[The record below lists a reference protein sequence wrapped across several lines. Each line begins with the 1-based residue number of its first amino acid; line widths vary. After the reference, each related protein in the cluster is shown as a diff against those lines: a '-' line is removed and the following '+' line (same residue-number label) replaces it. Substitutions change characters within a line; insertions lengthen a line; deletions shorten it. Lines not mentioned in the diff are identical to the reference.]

1 MERDRDTEEEDS
13 TPSPTGDARE
23 KLKLAAHYAMLGFAP
38 VVSVVALVVAVFVP
52 GKHPDQAQQSEV
64 DSRVESLNANL
75 PASRGELDNFKI
87 AMAHERSMRE
97 EERKKQDEQ
106 DKKIIQNVTRLQ
118 VKMKIS
124 PTLEEQLREAASA
137 RAVTS
142 AVASAPVAASPAV
155 VAVSAPVVTLPVAA
169 AVSAPVAA
177 SAPPKAEKADKK
189 HAQVKALKEAI
200 EKFNRE

>member
-1 MERDRDTEEEDS
+1 MERDRDTEEEDN
-13 TPSPTGDARE
+13 TPSPAGDARE

-38 VVSVVALVVAVFVP
+38 VVSVVALVVAVLVP
-52 GKHPDQAQQSEV
+52 DKHPDQARQSEV
-64 DSRVESLNANL
+64 NSRVDSLNASL
-75 PASRGELDNFKI
+75 MASRSELDNYKV
-87 AMAHERSMRE
+87 AMAHERSARE
-97 EERKKQDEQ
+97 EERKKQDER

-124 PTLEEQLREAASA
+124 PTLEDQLREAVSA

-142 AVASAPVAASPAV
+142 AVASAPVAASPAII
-155 VAVSAPVVTLPVAA
+155 AISAPVVTSPA
-169 AVSAPVAA
+169 AVAISAPVAA

-200 EKFNRE
+200 EKFNKE